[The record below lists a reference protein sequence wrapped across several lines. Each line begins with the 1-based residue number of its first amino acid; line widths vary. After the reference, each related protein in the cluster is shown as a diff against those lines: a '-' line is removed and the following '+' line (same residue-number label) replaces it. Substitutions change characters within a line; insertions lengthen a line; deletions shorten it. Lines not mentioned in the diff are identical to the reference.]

1 MPWFL
6 QSVQDIDSIR
16 WVRFAETFVHHCCS
30 IFVLHKDN
38 SGSSCDPFGTISHS
52 VCGGYAAPVDFLA
65 TTDECEVDA
74 YDVHSSMGTGFML
87 RSKVPHGPS

>member
-1 MPWFL
+1 MVAFCRN
-6 QSVQDIDSIR
+6 IR
-16 WVRFAETFVHHCCS
+16 TSMLLDFVM
-30 IFVLHKDN
+30 HKDN

-74 YDVHSSMGTGFML
+74 YDVHSSMGRGFVL
-87 RSKVPHGPS
+87 QSKVPHGTS